1 MSNLTEDDSGSA
13 GAFVKGIDSLKPME
27 FVVGHATKLAGEFN
41 KLKQQQIDKV
51 KAERRA
57 DSDNAKKT
65 QMRMQR
71 ALDRAR
77 QAREIRKKIR
87 DENEAEKRKE
97 KEDKEQSI
105 QDKIKDGHILDSNY
119 KFRYREIVISLS
131 AKEIKQMFDAG
142 KIEKPILLKMFKY
155 GKSLEKM
162 FQDFPGALVSAIRQK
177 RFHQHPGMI
186 KLLKGS
192 GGRGSASNDGPYK
205 IIHPLFS
212 PKNAGFGAEYIN
224 KAELKQTAERLL
236 KDFMS
241 VEPASDKIVGFAD
254 EAVVVEF
261 NHMLKMN
268 GAETMLYHCI
278 AWYNSTY
285 FSLKHDKKTITGG
298 EDGAREV
305 EEGHE
310 DWGATEHTRV
320 LEDGYPVKFFT
331 LFSEFFELFRLE
343 NMKVYSVLEEL
354 IRTHGAVE
362 DDKNIDDEFDQLI
375 GDEDDD
381 RP

>member
-1 MSNLTEDDSGSA
+1 MSNLIEDDSGSA
-13 GAFVKGIDSLKPME
+13 GQFVKSIDSLKPLQ
-27 FVVGHATKLAGEFN
+27 FIVGHATKLTNEFS
-41 KLKQQQIDKV
+41 KLKQQQLDKI

-57 DSDNAKKT
+57 DSDNARNT
-65 QMRMQR
+65 QLRAQR
-71 ALDRAR
+71 ALERAR
-77 QAREIRKKIR
+77 QAREIRKQIR
-87 DENEAEKRKE
+87 DENEADKRKE
-97 KEDKEQSI
+97 KEDKEKSI
-105 QDKIKDGHILDSNY
+105 QDKIADGHILDSNF
-119 KFRYREIVISLS
+119 KFKYREIVVALR
-131 AKEIKQMFDAG
+131 ANEVKQMFDDG

-162 FQDFPGALVSAIRQK
+162 FQDFPGTLVTAIRQK
-177 RFHQHPGMI
+177 RFNQHPGMV

-212 PKNAGFGAEYIN
+212 PKNSGFGAEYIN

-285 FSLKHDKKTITGG
+285 FSLKHDKRTITGG
-298 EDGAREV
+298 DDGAREV
-305 EEGHE
+305 EEGHD
-310 DWGATEHTRV
+310 DWGATEHTRK
-320 LEDGYPVKFFT
+320 LEDGYPLKFFT
-331 LFSEFFELFRLE
+331 LFSEFFELYRLE

-354 IRTHGAVE
+354 IRKHGSVE
-362 DDKNIDDEFDQLI
+362 DNQQDDEFDQLI
-375 GDEDDD
+375 GDDDD
-381 RP
+381 